1 MIISSLLQTDI
12 LFLLFAD
19 LGLHLLDQLFVVH
32 SQPSLF
38 IQLLRHRSDCVICW
52 GIRLRRSII
61 GSLILVQQL
70 ADLLFKRQLAEKTTG
85 DQGEP
90 RYEVGFILLVDLTR
104 GTALVVI
111 DALSTASQPARVV

>member
-85 DQGEP
+85 EP